1 MKKKLNELSAPIHL
15 IINKWV
21 LPYMGMPLFVLGVLI
36 LAVMC
41 VTHWWANWLIV
52 MALVLEAVGAA
63 VHFAK
68 IKLK

>member
-1 MKKKLNELSAPIHL
+1 
-15 IINKWV
+15 
-21 LPYMGMPLFVLGVLI
+21 MGMPLFVLGVLI

-52 MALVLEAVGAA
+52 MALVLEAIGAA